1 MKIKEVLIAI
11 KTPLT
16 LLLVLTGF
24 IILLIFMFPTQE
36 QTQEPK
42 DAPND
47 FFVCC
52 VEKLSSEYY
61 TVVYATKEG
70 DCHYPHFTHIRQVQ
84 AFIDYL
90 ETLGTVNRNG
100 YEVVE

>member
-1 MKIKEVLIAI
+1 MKTRSEIKAIIIFLIYIIVYAGLVTLIIANI
-11 KTPLT
+11 KPET
-16 LLLVLTGF
+16 
-24 IILLIFMFPTQE
+24 
-36 QTQEPK
+36 K